1 MTNGP
6 MSASIQA
13 MADAAP
19 RPTPM
24 TDAGPL
30 AAAARVVSLRHEHRV
45 QPDAIELKAVADVVA
60 AAGDEV
66 ADRARAALD
75 PVLAHDALVLVT
87 PRSPTFP
94 VQIAASRG
102 LRERLAGVAWDRLIG
117 EPHGAVPQDGAVRL
131 SLPDV
136 VGGLRTVGW
145 LACSAGSTVALVLGA
160 HGPFMVQ
167 PAQERAA
174 VLVAMLVAA
183 RERQIGEDPSAGT
196 LAFSRAIS
204 QERERVR
211 WELQSR
217 HTATLS
223 TLLQGLRRAIRPT
236 DATSG
241 ARRTVEPAIAEAID
255 VASRALLD
263 IQATAKRDDS
273 SLYVPLASEF
283 AETQAEVRSIA
294 RPSGLRLIAGLRAP
308 EDARV
313 PWAIAQAARAA
324 TRVAALQATHQA
336 GADKLRIQWELTED
350 TLTMSICDNGAGD
363 VSPGGAVLPELAL
376 MRRRVAALRGDV
388 ELDVAPGWG
397 TALLCRL
404 PLHDLAPAP
413 ESPAAQRIS
422 ELRAREREVLELMV
436 TGLRNRDIADRLFI
450 TVRTVKFHVSNIL
463 HKLEVH
469 SRTEAIALAHS
480 AGISTVA
487 ASPSEAPDG
496 AEADT

>member
-1 MTNGP
+1 MTP
-6 MSASIQA
+6 
-13 MADAAP
+13 P
-19 RPTPM
+19 RPLG
-24 TDAGPL
+24 AG
-30 AAAARVVSLRHEHRV
+30 ARVVTLRPEH
-45 QPDAIELKAVADVVA
+45 AIPPGTIDLAAIADLVA

-87 PRSPTFP
+87 PRSATFP

-102 LRERLAGVAWDRLIG
+102 LRERLAGVSWDTLIG
-117 EPHGAVPQDGAVRL
+117 EPQGTVPQDGAVRL
-131 SLPDV
+131 TLPDV

-145 LACSAGSTVALVLGA
+145 LASSAGSTVALVLGS
-160 HGPFMVQ
+160 HGAFTVQ
-167 PAQERAA
+167 REQERAA
-174 VLVAMLVAA
+174 VVVAMLAAA
-183 RERQIGEDPSAGT
+183 RERQVGEDPSAGT

-236 DATSG
+236 DAASG
-241 ARRTVEPAIAEAID
+241 TRRVIEPAIAEAID

-283 AETQAEVRSIA
+283 TDAQAEVRSIA
-294 RPSGLRLIAGLRAP
+294 RPSGLRLVAGLRAP

-324 TRVAALQATHQA
+324 TRVAALQAAQQA
-336 GADKLRIQWELTED
+336 GADKLRVQWDLTED
-350 TLTMSICDNGAGD
+350 TLTMTICDNGAGD
-363 VSPGGAVLPELAL
+363 SGPGGAVLPELAL

-388 ELDVAPGWG
+388 ELDAVPGWG
-397 TALLCRL
+397 TALVCRL

-487 ASPSEAPDG
+487 ASPAHALNG
-496 AEADT
+496 AEADA